1 MLTSA
6 RRREQRRRFGA
17 LLATARAAPDQRN
30 DTNGFS
36 DANVHAAGPFGVLE
50 PDILALLFGRVLL
63 NGHDLPHVAVDKVY
77 DRSAPAVHTDIRNA
91 ASDVHALSRTCK
103 YMNACFGYNG
113 GVARLEAAA
122 TACTS
127 LAPTM
132 LVHASNSSLVDTP
145 CHNQFLQEERSRFDV
160 QMLESAVLSM
170 VTHCAAMHC
179 YAMRRAHNLRI
190 GKQVPE
196 RLECD
201 VVLRHL
207 LHGQK
212 PIVKVI
218 HTSSREMWT
227 PVCGLSVHDDH
238 PECVVATIQ
247 DQQIS
252 LACLR
257 DEPPLGIC
265 PNTALRRVRKLS
277 VPPPPSLPETS
288 LPQTSLPPPPG
299 FSAPFLGDWRVACVA
314 LSPCRQWI
322 TLVRSNP
329 QTDSP
334 HHDDDDRMYN
344 DVLTLWNVHRS
355 NEPSWSI
362 RLVATS
368 IQTAWF
374 RQAEVAAQHAEDD
387 KHRANATILC
397 FCATRH
403 IPPPLWS
410 NQLHHW
416 YPNATTPIGIT
427 KVYQYCVDDG
437 SLSKLQALPDWHGLV
452 LKPAGQRVDT
462 HDARITAFEMGISD
476 ETSIVSSGLP
486 AECRDSF
493 GVCLFGLVDI
503 STFLKSSESEGLD
516 YRSLAVQ
523 QCVVLD
529 LSYQNRHGDS
539 TALLRPA
546 LTMRSL
552 SGHTPPLQKL
562 AQLSPRG
569 DLVVVLVQTA
579 ERAPA
584 TATPI
589 SHSMAYEMYI
599 LGRRGNDEKFVP
611 LARLDLNRSVHR
623 FRAERALAAALK
635 SASIPP
641 RPDGFVRIQALPISR
656 AFSPCGRFLVWGFS
670 RGVRILKCDEGHQ
683 PHTVPPLHAD
693 GGVCVVDL
701 SEIWEA
707 RREGAPAG
715 AAGTAALAWIECKAD
730 VVPLRMRWTRIGLW
744 VTTRRGPLLLGSTA
758 TACVARG

>member
-6 RRREQRRRFGA
+6 RRREQRARFGA
-17 LLATARAAPDQRN
+17 LLGAARAAPDQRN

-36 DANVHAAGPFGVLE
+36 DANVCAAGPFGILE
-50 PDILALLFGRVLL
+50 PDVLALLFGRVLC
-63 NGHDLPHVAVDKVY
+63 NGHDLPHVAVVKRA
-77 DRSAPAVHTDIRNA
+77 DRSVPAVHADVRNA
-91 ASDVHALSRTCK
+91 ACDLHALSRTCK
-103 YMNACFGYNG
+103 YMHACFGYNHSI
-113 GVARLEAAA
+113 VRLETAA

-132 LVHASNSSLVDTP
+132 LGCASKRSLIDTP
-145 CHNQFLQEERSRFDV
+145 CYDQFLQEERSRFDV

-170 VTHCAAMHC
+170 VTHCTAHHC

-196 RLECD
+196 RLEQD
-201 VVLRHL
+201 ALLRHL
-207 LHGQK
+207 LGGQK
-212 PIVKVI
+212 PLVKVV
-218 HTSSREMWT
+218 HTSNKEMWT
-227 PVCGLSVHDDH
+227 PASGLSVHDDQ
-238 PECVVATIQ
+238 PECLVATIENEH
-247 DQQIS
+247 IR
-252 LACLR
+252 LTCLR
-257 DEPPLGIC
+257 DESPLGIC
-265 PNTALRRVRKLS
+265 PNTALRRMWKLS
-277 VPPPPSLPETS
+277 VPPPPPSAQPTS
-288 LPQTSLPPPPG
+288 SSVPIPS
-299 FSAPFLGDWRVACVA
+299 DWRVKCVA

-322 TLVRSNP
+322 ALVRTNHP
-329 QTDSP
+329 TPLQDNDE
-334 HHDDDDRMYN
+334 HKMY
-344 DVLTLWNVHRS
+344 DQVLTLWNVHRL
-355 NEPSWSI
+355 NEPSWSF
-362 RLVATS
+362 RLSATS

-387 KHRANATILC
+387 QHRANATILC

-410 NQLHHW
+410 NQLHHRH
-416 YPNATTPIGIT
+416 PNAHSIGIT

-437 SLSKLQALPDWHGLV
+437 SLSKLETLPDWHGLV
-452 LKPAGQRVDT
+452 LKPAGQRIDT
-462 HDARITAFEMGISD
+462 HDAHITAFELSISD
-476 ETSIVSSGLP
+476 ETSLVSTGVP

-493 GVCLFGLVDI
+493 GVCLFGLVDV
-503 STFLKSSESEGLD
+503 STLLKSSESEGLD

-539 TALLRPA
+539 TALLRPT
-546 LTMRSL
+546 LPMRSL
-552 SGHTPPLQKL
+552 SGHRPPLQHL

-569 DLVVVLVQTA
+569 DLVVVLKQTA
-579 ERAPA
+579 EKTLAYA
-584 TATPI
+584 AFTPLW
-589 SHSMAYEMYI
+589 HYTMYKMHI
-599 LGRRGNDEKFVP
+599 LGRRGDNAEFVP
-611 LARLDLNRSVHR
+611 LACLDLNQSVHR
-623 FRAERALAAALK
+623 FRAERALATSHTSAL
-635 SASIPP
+635 IPP
-641 RPDGFVRIQALPISR
+641 RPEGCVRIQALPISR
-656 AFSPCGRFLVWGFS
+656 AVSPCGRFLVWGFS
-670 RGVRILKCDEGHQ
+670 KGIRILKCDEGHQ

-758 TACVARG
+758 TA